1 MWYQGNFPFYSL
13 STCLLYHSKVP
24 IYIIIII
31 NLLPILI
38 IYHQYA
44 KNSLY
49 LCCMLYLKPHYLT
62 GFASLSPTP
71 ISHPQYSPEGGGN
84 PQAIRKK
91 CGLYWKFWTEYLRR
105 NLYIWSISLYL
116 ILAWNISFQHF
127 QVDHYLKLIFWAIDH
142 RSSLSLWHF
151 LH

>member
-1 MWYQGNFPFYSL
+1 MWYQGNFPFHSL
-13 STCLLYHSKVP
+13 STCLLHHSKVP

-31 NLLPILI
+31 NLLLILI

-71 ISHPQYSPEGGGN
+71 ILHPQYSPEGGGK

-91 CGLYWKFWTEYLRR
+91 CGLYWRFWTEDLRR
-105 NLYIWSISLYL
+105 NLYIWSIMDSKTLRNKVVRFIYYC
-116 ILAWNISFQHF
+116 SGHF
-127 QVDHYLKLIFWAIDH
+127 ERWGYIF
-142 RSSLSLWHF
+142 
-151 LH
+151 